1 MGFCGDM
8 QAGESNRTSLE
19 EQTTQEIDLE
29 KQSPLPVAVE
39 QPDLEQQPMQLAVEQ
54 PDLEQQPRQS
64 MAVEQENPDQYPTQE
79 VDLEQQTTLPMIIEQ
94 QDLELIRKPV
104 IE

>member
-8 QAGESNRTSLE
+8 QAGESNRISLE

-39 QPDLEQQPMQLAVEQ
+39 QPDLEQQPMQ
-54 PDLEQQPRQS
+54 S

-79 VDLEQQTTLPMIIEQ
+79 VDLEQQTTLPIIIEQ
-94 QDLELIRKPV
+94 QDLEQLSYLTRSTMEKRCQPTL
-104 IE
+104 